1 MIILSLETL
10 EHAPEPLALLSEFW
24 RVLKPGGRLVM
35 SLPPKTAEMPLKVY
49 EMFFKNHGE
58 GPHNFL
64 ASKKVK
70 KMLEKTGLR
79 LVLHK
84 GTLLFPV
91 GPQKMQNL
99 AEKIIEK

>member
-1 MIILSLETL
+1 
-10 EHAPEPLALLSEFW
+10 
-24 RVLKPGGRLVM
+24 
-35 SLPPKTAEMPLKVY
+35 MPLKVY

-70 KMLEKTGLR
+70 KMLEETGLR

-99 AEKIIEK
+99 AEKIIEKMQWTPVKELGIRQFYVSEKPII